1 MPCSRQAGESGHFFR
16 GPCLNLVGSSS
27 PIHALAGSQ
36 NFLPLSWKRCKISL
50 QPAEHDSGGCASHKV
65 DTCGS
70 LLGQAN
76 ILRPAFFIGVDDQKR
91 LVVLGIR
98 GTTQA
103 HDLFTDLS
111 TAGEEF
117 LDGGYAHAGM
127 LHAAKWFVEHEAKT
141 LKEQLQQN
149 KVTLRHPQLPG
160 QSPAY
165 LSMASFNWR
174 NFFEDTRPA

>member
-1 MPCSRQAGESGHFFR
+1 MPCSRHVGGSGHLFR
-16 GPCLNLVGSSS
+16 GPCLNLVASES
-27 PIHALAGSQ
+27 PLHPLAGSQ
-36 NFLPLSWKRCKISL
+36 DFLPLSWKRCKISL
-50 QPAEHDSGGCASHKV
+50 QPAEHDKNGCASHKV
-65 DTCGS
+65 DTCG
-70 LLGQAN
+70 LLVRQAN

-127 LHAAKWFVEHEAKT
+127 LHAARWFVEHEAKT

-149 KVTLRHPQLPG
+149 KVTLRPSAAS
-160 QSPAY
+160 QSITSR
-165 LSMASFNWR
+165 LSVAMCNWR
-174 NFFEDTRPA
+174 NIFESMRPA